1 MERKVLPPRG
11 FGGPPVVNGAQPQP
25 FQRRNGPPLAFGGPP
40 AANSEQNAPP
50 PPPQQPQSLGF
61 QAPRG
66 PVNTNVGVAGRGW
79 KPGRVGGRHD
89 SPLYGKHRKRPS
101 SSSIDSNVSW
111 SGSEIE
117 SLGGFGA
124 AHTEEQSRLSWAS
137 SVATKE
143 EAPSAAQHD
152 LAPAASLF
160 GAPAHEQQPQPAYEI
175 KPAVAEAGMAV
186 QPPKTP
192 LGKPTQDDE
201 GEISAVQRVRM
212 GLSVQSGSRAGSR
225 ANSSENVFANSV
237 PPVYDEEKSGPQSC
251 PSTFNNTKQPQ
262 FSIDKLRQLRSNE
275 LVASKLLPTRTS
287 VNSLMGYV
295 RELQLSEATLRKQ
308 LVTTKQHTEEELSQS
323 LSKVTELER
332 TMHEVERDREM
343 ARRKLEEQ
351 EQLIRDLAAKLKQ
364 AEAAKAT
371 SSAISALDE
380 LPSIAEE
387 AISHTETEVKTT
399 ATDGSKSET
408 TNVFSPAAISTD
420 QSLPPA
426 SSQRSQPPMLP
437 VHRDQPNGNR
447 RAAQFGLAS
456 PRSPNRPLWDP
467 WASGGVTPMK
477 NLPPA
482 FTIGSTGLDPVV
494 ASSTSTT
501 EASTT
506 DVAAPGEYELKS
518 VLMSPRRD
526 QVQDENVHADQQM
539 NQTEFPQ
546 EEFAPQYSVGAM
558 PPPLYPQQQ
567 DFSLPEAQ
575 NEAYGMQ
582 DQEDVPLMES
592 PSQAVPMLPAE
603 KGTLTNDNLPVQ
615 QGSSSLSAQANVTD
629 ASAGEW
635 NEIPAQKEVF
645 APAVPFLQSVDIGE
659 SENMVPPP
667 STVADQSTLLPSQA
681 MGDNNS
687 PEMTL
692 PRASVQLPPPG
703 AEAENAEASIP
714 AAPPVDSIPLSPPQT
729 SDVQPPRPASPAQQ
743 EIKTVP
749 TEPVSLETLLVDFFT
764 EVDNKRLKMAKVY
777 GKRYEGREKW
787 LFAEL
792 SKRYGASKVAALKTR
807 YENSSSS
814 EASATS
820 SSGSSDKMSDRSSK
834 PTDVSKSDRP
844 KAGRQGHPRHPQF
857 FHPPTPANSVDVSA
871 GNALGPPPASVSQD
885 SDTPIAEADQDAEGS
900 GTTAVSSDKASPGR
914 AASVS
919 PRQRRSGG
927 NVPPFATAPPSFPGS
942 EGTGEGN
949 DTSTVG
955 PSGPPVM
962 NSSRPS
968 IPREEPAR
976 QFNKHPPPPPFQARR
991 ENTSMNNINNDNAEP
1006 MGLRQR
1012 HNAPRPSAQGQKT
1025 DDAEPPAVT
1034 LEGLLK
1040 ELYKKHQPDKLKNVS
1055 IVAKQYAGKE
1065 RELVGLLKGK
1075 YGALSVKHLE
1085 ENLEVLERAHVARMA
1100 GKGAGKKRSCV
1111 VRTVSLVFWVSVVL
1125 YFSFGAVFV
1134 SFVVLDAWEC
1144 HSLDSDEQELESDEC
1159 APLKKELETF
1169 TYEHIADY
1177 VSQSHP
1183 DSCFCSEWKARE
1195 SALFA
1200 NLSGDDLMDLVR
1212 LVPFSPESFGALWIA
1227 SVKEQ
1232 VPSQEFYDSYAKP
1245 VVDVSL
1251 DVGSFLW
1258 SSVVELAGY
1267 DEASEPTSEAARDVV
1282 ENDTEST
1289 PLMDEEVERDAYL
1302 ESLEQASEVAGKESS
1317 LSDAEA
1323 DNVLSEDV
1331 KVDAGSAAISDT
1343 LAQVPAE
1350 EEVLIEEEASKIDD
1364 ALRIDET
1371 DVAAK
1376 DEVSL
1381 KDSAGDEE
1389 STTTEEEGFS
1399 SVEDVV
1405 SIVEES
1411 ATVDEENA
1419 SSAED
1424 VISEEEE
1431 SVTVE
1436 NKSSSV
1442 ASTFEDEEEA
1452 TVESIDPVEPENVP
1466 GAEETEL
1473 VDTSEE
1479 PAEAA
1484 EAADDEVTETV
1495 AEDVSI
1501 EDSIVEESVT
1511 ADEENASSAE
1521 DVISEEEES
1530 VTVENKSSSV
1540 ASTFE
1545 DEEEATVESID
1556 PVEPE
1561 NVPGAEETELVDTSE
1576 EPAEATDGAATETMA
1591 EDASVVVAIV
1601 DNDHVVVDD
1610 DDAEVSVASEG
1621 EVAGGSV
1628 DIVEDVS
1635 DAASVKSGELSGEKN
1650 AQSDDV
1656 VEVEVRQEG
1665 LDLLYPEMDEAK
1677 EDSTVEASS
1686 FAVEEA
1692 SEPAVNT
1699 DGDESLH
1706 EAEPESVVES
1716 EDVSVDAVD
1725 ESHVVEEDLA
1735 TSSATDVDVAEPASA
1750 DVENATEEEELAESE
1765 DLDMEASPELSQ
1777 DWMSVTEDAGSDL
1790 MDANDVDEVQV
1801 LEDNEGAET
1810 EEVED
1815 DGSEEE
1821 DESEEELDALIDVEV
1836 MVFNEEGAVSS
1847 DKNDASV
1854 LVSEDTNVA
1863 EVAIEV
1869 ELPTTSSS
1877 DIDGEEPLSD
1887 ESSESMPTEA
1897 FETISEEDHNA
1908 TGSVDDV
1915 DEDEDDENVEV
1926 VASNDEDESVV
1937 PVETEAV
1944 IFESMVEDD
1953 GVSESDDEAVEELA
1967 EKTDNEAEGGEEVV
1981 GVSFDI
1987 ELATEEGG
1995 EVGEPSVSSETEAE
2009 SANVDGMVNE
2019 DADVGND
2026 EAEVSTPREIKA
2038 EQSASEV
2045 DLFSELAGDESVAIE
2060 ATEASVDA
2068 DAASVEEISALVD
2081 LVDSEEV
2088 EGAVGTESAVVAD
2101 VEARDS
2107 AEASA
2112 VPAAEEGAVVDTNDA
2127 AVAVDM
2133 ESAEELS
2140 NTDTDEE
2147 AAADDEGDPEQEVE
2161 EASTFASE
2169 DEENGGLVS
2178 VVNDVLARLVEPFE
2192 AAKTAMPVVESEE
2205 EV

>member
-1 MERKVLPPRG
+1 M
-11 FGGPPVVNGAQPQP
+11 Q
-25 FQRRNGPPLAFGGPP
+25 
-40 AANSEQNAPP
+40 
-50 PPPQQPQSLGF
+50 
-61 QAPRG
+61 
-66 PVNTNVGVAGRGW
+66 
-79 KPGRVGGRHD
+79 
-89 SPLYGKHRKRPS
+89 SPLFERHRKLLSPS
-101 SSSIDSNVSW
+101 SKGNDTSIK
-111 SGSEIE
+111 SE
-117 SLGGFGA
+117 
-124 AHTEEQSRLSWAS
+124 
-137 SVATKE
+137 
-143 EAPSAAQHD
+143 
-152 LAPAASLF
+152 APAASN
-160 GAPAHEQQPQPAYEI
+160 AQ
-175 KPAVAEAGMAV
+175 KPEPKASSKPDTRVLMPLAAVKLELRSV
-186 QPPKTP
+186 QPPRTP
-192 LGKPTQDDE
+192 QGNSSASIFHE
-201 GEISAVQRVRM
+201 GGLSASQRVRM
-212 GLSVQSGSRAGSR
+212 ELSAQSGSRAGSGSR
-225 ANSSENVFANSV
+225 SNSSEDIFAAKS
-237 PPVYDEEKSGPQSC
+237 PVSDEKKHGPRSC
-251 PSTFNNTKQPQ
+251 PTSFKDRGGVRTKLSPDRRRQARTSSD
-262 FSIDKLRQLRSNE
+262 SI
-275 LVASKLLPTRTS
+275 VSKLLPTRDS
-287 VNSLMGYV
+287 VNSMLAYLH
-295 RELQLSEATLRKQ
+295 ELQRSETSLRKQ
-308 LVTTKQHTEEELSQS
+308 LVTTKQHTEEDLHQS
-323 LSKVTELER
+323 LSKLSELQR
-332 TMHEVERDREM
+332 TIHQVERERQL
-343 ARRKLEEQ
+343 ALQKLDEKDQRILE
-351 EQLIRDLAAKLKQ
+351 LTAKLKE
-364 AEAAKAT
+364 AEAKTSPVRTTGGVPCKAG
-371 SSAISALDE
+371 

-387 AISHTETEVKTT
+387 VTTHTMTEPQAPPPDPQMPRPSAEKALAIKTE
-399 ATDGSKSET
+399 AFQPYRQPSQA
-408 TNVFSPAAISTD
+408 PAPQPLQL
-420 QSLPPA
+420 QSV
-426 SSQRSQPPMLP
+426 M
-437 VHRDQPNGNR
+437 DE
-447 RAAQFGLAS
+447 AAQFESMS

-467 WASGGVTPMK
+467 WASGGTTPMK
-477 NLPPA
+477 NPPPV
-482 FTIGSTGLDPVV
+482 FTIGSTGLDPI
-494 ASSTSTT
+494 ATTSSAEQQLMTRD
-501 EASTT
+501 E
-506 DVAAPGEYELKS
+506 ELRS
-518 VLMSPRRD
+518 ILMSPRQAQGQFEAARN
-526 QVQDENVHADQQM
+526 VQAEKEGHGTLEPHYSTPVLNVDPTAPLP
-539 NQTEFPQ
+539 PQ
-546 EEFAPQYSVGAM
+546 EQEFHPVELQDAPCGPDAQPETSFTEIPLQMDPMLHIGAM
-558 PPPLYPQQQ
+558 PPIH
-567 DFSLPEAQ
+567 
-575 NEAYGMQ
+575 
-582 DQEDVPLMES
+582 ES
-592 PSQAVPMLPAE
+592 PFEENNTAALNSGVDEAEYYDIQSQS
-603 KGTLTNDNLPVQ
+603 D
-615 QGSSSLSAQANVTD
+615 
-629 ASAGEW
+629 
-635 NEIPAQKEVF
+635 
-645 APAVPFLQSVDIGE
+645 
-659 SENMVPPP
+659 
-667 STVADQSTLLPSQA
+667 
-681 MGDNNS
+681 
-687 PEMTL
+687 
-692 PRASVQLPPPG
+692 VQLPAAPFPRNQVKGMQNLDPHSFAECSSDSRSPQTPVENDHFQYKAPDEVTPG
-703 AEAENAEASIP
+703 ESIHIDRLEQVANGEP
-714 AAPPVDSIPLSPPQT
+714 EQVHTAPPVESALSPT

-2133 ESAEELS
+2133 ESAEKLS

-2147 AAADDEGDPEQEVE
+2147 AATDDEADPEPVDESENGESDTDALLSDQEE
-2161 EASTFASE
+2161 HSAMAEADGCDDAPSAVAQSQTSVDAEAVKPVGDGDLNDDDEE
-2169 DEENGGLVS
+2169 DEIAFMEELE
-2178 VVNDVLARLVEPFE
+2178 DP
-2192 AAKTAMPVVESEE
+2192 E
-2205 EV
+2205 EVLRMAELAAAAELATMESR